1 MIPNFSL
8 YNNNPIPALGFGTYK
23 LTGEDGVASI
33 KSALDCGYRLIDTAY
48 NYQNER
54 EVGQA
59 IKESGLKRED
69 IQVIS
74 KLPGRFQKY
83 EDAKQALQTSLTN
96 LGLDYVDYYLIHW
109 PNPKQGLYV
118 EAFKALLDA
127 QKEGLIKEV
136 GVCNFLPEHL
146 DVLKEETG
154 VYPAINQI
162 ELHPYFSQPELRE
175 FNAKNDIITQAWSP
189 LHRTSF
195 VNDEPV
201 LTELANK
208 YNKSVYQVILRW
220 IFQLD
225 VIAIPKS
232 SSKLRQ
238 EQNQDIFDFELSQQE
253 VDRICNLDRPD
264 GRQKNQDPAVYEE
277 F

>member
-8 YNNNPIPALGFGTYK
+8 YNNKPIPALGFGTYK
-23 LTGEDGVASI
+23 LTQAGGIESI
-33 KSALDCGYRLIDTAY
+33 KSALNCGYRLIDTAY

-59 IKESGLKRED
+59 IQESGVARED

-74 KLPGRFQKY
+74 KLPGRFQRY
-83 EDAKQALQTSLTN
+83 DDAKQALATSLEN

-109 PNPKQGLYV
+109 PNPKQGFYV
-118 EAFKALLDA
+118 EAFQALLDA
-127 QKEGLIKEV
+127 KKEGLIKEV

-146 DVLKEETG
+146 TRLKEETG
-154 VYPAINQI
+154 EYPAINQI

-175 FNAKNDIITQAWSP
+175 FHQKHEIVTQAWSP
-189 LHRTSF
+189 LLRTSL
-195 VNDEPV
+195 VDEEPV
-201 LTELANK
+201 LRELAAK
-208 YNKSVYQVILRW
+208 YDKSIYQIILRW
-220 IFQLD
+220 IFQLG

-232 SSKLRQ
+232 SSRARQ
-238 EQNQDIFDFELSQQE
+238 EQNQAIFDFELSSTE
-253 VDRICNLDRPD
+253 VDQICALDRPD